1 MTLWIDKVIDA
12 KRTIENAYGDIY
24 DLERALI
31 AKLREHYGE
40 RVFISINIPMDG
52 FGTTDISVSTDSKE
66 RNPLVEDVRINDCP
80 IYISVDLPSDYSN
93 ADRANAIDYIKE
105 FLKEEI

>member
-1 MTLWIDKVIDA
+1 MTLWIDKIIDA
-12 KRTIENAYGDIY
+12 NRAVEKATGDVY

-40 RVFISINIPMDG
+40 EIFISINVPMDG
-52 FGTTDISVSTDSKE
+52 FGTTDISVSTNKKE
-66 RNPLVEDVRINDCP
+66 RSPLVEDIRINDCP